1 MDLKRQVVRHFLAAL
16 AYRTEKALRDA
27 PETFPDFRAMGNVRT
42 PHEILWHMTGVLG
55 YARTFFVGG
64 VWRPERISF
73 SDEVHR
79 FHELLQDLD
88 RQLDA
93 ETALN
98 GISLEQMLQGPLS
111 DAMTH
116 AGQLAM
122 LRRFAGSPVPSENFI
137 FADIRTGNL
146 GREQPLPVAP
156 DLDWTPDRPPHAPG
170 RRRATR

>member
-1 MDLKRQVVRHFLAAL
+1 MDPKRQVVRHFLAAL
-16 AYRTEKALRDA
+16 AYRTEKALRGA
-27 PETFPDFRAMGNVRT
+27 PETFPDFRAMDNVRT
-42 PHEILWHMTGVLG
+42 PHELLWHMTGVLG

-88 RQLDA
+88 RHLEA

-98 GISLEQMLQGPLS
+98 GISLEQLLQGPLS

-122 LRRFAGSPVPSENFI
+122 LRRFAGSPVPSENFV

-146 GREQPLPVAP
+146 GAEQSLPVAP

-170 RRRATR
+170 SRRLT